1 VEWSFLFLLLIK
13 DSETL
18 PILFLAVNE
27 GVLVQKTLRKQCLVF
42 VTPGSLTKCHDLEL
56 KVNFLIYYFKR
67 MEVSK

>member
-1 VEWSFLFLLLIK
+1 
-13 DSETL
+13 
-18 PILFLAVNE
+18 
-27 GVLVQKTLRKQCLVF
+27 VF